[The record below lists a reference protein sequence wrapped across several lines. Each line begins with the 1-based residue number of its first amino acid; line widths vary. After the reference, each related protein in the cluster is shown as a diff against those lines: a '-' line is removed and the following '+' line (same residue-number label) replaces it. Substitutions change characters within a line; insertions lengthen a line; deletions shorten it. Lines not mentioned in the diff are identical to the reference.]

1 MMDNYERIAEI
12 KAELNY
18 LDNHRSYLE
27 QLKKE
32 LASLL
37 QRKKEL
43 EKQLI
48 KENKDVENLEKTT
61 ITSLFQSLIGKKE
74 ERLEKE
80 RYEAMQTSLAY
91 HKAKNEY
98 DMTLASV
105 QNLENRYA
113 KEESLLK
120 ELETL
125 QLKSSLMSL
134 EEKEQ
139 FQKMKR
145 DFDEKEKVMKE
156 IKEAQKAGYIAFEV
170 LEKVQKNL
178 NSAKNW
184 GTYDLIGGDFLGAMM
199 KHSRID
205 EAQRLLQ
212 ESIYKLNAFE
222 KELKDVQGFHLDL
235 INLSTWDYTFD
246 ILFDN
251 IFTDMSIQN
260 KINQSLNQIRHAL
273 HQVETTLQQLN
284 IDLQNIHNEKEILQK
299 QMQEIIKNAE

>member
-1 MMDNYERIAEI
+1 MIDNYERIAEI

-61 ITSLFQSLIGKKE
+61 IISLFQSLIGQKE

-125 QLKSSLMSL
+125 QLKSSLMPL

-139 FQKMKR
+139 FQKLKR
-145 DFDEKEKVMKE
+145 EFEEKEEIIKE
-156 IKEAQKAGYIAFEV
+156 IKEAQNAGYVTSEV
-170 LEKVQKNL
+170 LEKVEENL
-178 NSAKNW
+178 KSAKNW
-184 GTYDLIGGDFLGAMM
+184 GIYDLVGGDFFGAMM

-235 INLSTWDYTFD
+235 IIYQHGI
-246 ILFDN
+246 ILLISYLI
-251 IFTDMSIQN
+251 IFLQIYLFKIKLIKVFIKFVMLYIKLKQHFNNSIQTYRIYIMKKKTCKN
-260 KINQSLNQIRHAL
+260 KCK
-273 HQVETTLQQLN
+273 TL
-284 IDLQNIHNEKEILQK
+284 
-299 QMQEIIKNAE
+299 

>member
-1 MMDNYERIAEI
+1 MDNYERIAEI

-61 ITSLFQSLIGKKE
+61 IISLFQSLIGKKE

-80 RYEAMQTSLAY
+80 RYEAMQTSLTY

-184 GTYDLIGGDFLGAMM
+184 GTYDLVGGDFLGAMM

-251 IFTDMSIQN
+251 IFTDISIQN
-260 KINQSLNQIRHAL
+260 KINQSLNQIHHAL

>member
-1 MMDNYERIAEI
+1 MIDNYERIAEI

-61 ITSLFQSLIGKKE
+61 IISLFQSLIGQKE

-98 DMTLASV
+98 DIALASV

-139 FQKMKR
+139 FQKLKR
-145 DFDEKEKVMKE
+145 EFEEKEEIIKE
-156 IKEAQKAGYIAFEV
+156 IKEAQNAGYVASEV
-170 LEKVQKNL
+170 LEKVEENL
-178 NSAKNW
+178 KSAKNW
-184 GTYDLIGGDFLGAMM
+184 GIYDLVGGDFFGAMM

-251 IFTDMSIQN
+251 IFTDISIQS
-260 KINQSLNQIRHAL
+260 KISQSLHQIQQAL

-284 IDLQNIHNEKEILQK
+284 TDLQNIHNEKENLQK
-299 QMQEIIKNAE
+299 QMQDIIKTV